1 MPPTQ
6 AMPKAKAAALKAIE
20 LDPLLAEAHTSLAGV
35 EMAYDWDCAAAE
47 KEYSRAIEL
56 NANYA
61 TAHHWYSHCLVIMG
75 RFPEGIGEIQQ
86 AHELDPLSMTI
97 NDFWALALYYSR
109 DYAQA
114 VAQFRAMAD
123 LDPSA
128 RSAASYG
135 LVDVYE
141 QQGDYAHALEAWR
154 NMSLSSGKA
163 QDAAALASAYASA
176 GPGGYWKKRIELAQ
190 QQRST
195 PPLDLAKLYA
205 RQGNRDGAMALLHR
219 AYQERSAWLNF
230 MGCEPAFDTLRADFR
245 FRKLAREVGVS

>member
-1 MPPTQ
+1 
-6 AMPKAKAAALKAIE
+6 
-20 LDPLLAEAHTSLAGV
+20 
-35 EMAYDWDCAAAE
+35 MAYDWDCAAAE
-47 KEYSRAIEL
+47 KEYARAIEL

-128 RSAASYG
+128 RSAASVVRTCRRLRTAGG
-135 LVDVYE
+135 LRSRARSMAQHVIVVRE
-141 QQGDYAHALEAWR
+141 
-154 NMSLSSGKA
+154 SSGRGCA
-163 QDAAALASAYASA
+163 CECIRQCRTGGLLEEANRTCTAATFY
-176 GPGGYWKKRIELAQ
+176 
-190 QQRST
+190 ST
-195 PPLDLAKLYA
+195 A
-205 RQGNRDGAMALLHR
+205 
-219 AYQERSAWLNF
+219 
-230 MGCEPAFDTLRADFR
+230 
-245 FRKLAREVGVS
+245 